1 MIISIPFVKSIMKVG
16 SVKKKS
22 DKLVNDTLK
31 KQLSLEEHLSAYDDA
46 VNNYLGLN

>member
-1 MIISIPFVKSIMKVG
+1 MKVG

-22 DKLVNDTLK
+22 DKLVNDTFK